1 MNKITQSDTKKFDI
15 FIGRINGW
23 HTYRADQ
30 WATNETLER
39 WLAKGYR
46 IETEHRIG
54 RVLHEVYLIK
64 R

>member
-1 MNKITQSDTKKFDI
+1 MDKKFDI
-15 FIGRINGW
+15 FIGRIDGW

-30 WATNETLER
+30 SATSETLER

-54 RVLHEVYLIK
+54 WFLHEVYLIA